1 MRKEKNGGYVLVVAV
16 PGILL
21 MDNDKI
27 EHHLKY
33 LKYEYEGIIL
43 IGVMQDL
50 GHQIYVHE
58 AVLQAIWQ
66 TASAKLNCSYTAPP
80 CLCAL
85 LMSASERI

>member
-1 MRKEKNGGYVLVVAV
+1 MVSSKTGDNPQDCERVGLSYGCWNYGSVRKEKNGGYVLVVAV

-43 IGVMQDL
+43 IGVMQDFA
-50 GHQIYVHE
+50 HQIY
-58 AVLQAIWQ
+58 I
-66 TASAKLNCSYTAPP
+66 
-80 CLCAL
+80 CA
-85 LMSASERI
+85 